1 MNIINRRGRLIL
13 LVDIDDLLV
22 RSSDKLQDVLN
33 NETNFKTGTLRMLE
47 QLNRNCRYFYN
58 QVEKECSLAR
68 IEGRKP
74 RLDMFPYIAFNGIN
88 IYNEPLKVS
97 KIYLNSAI
105 EFLNQFLE
113 ERDTFLEIDNLKNG
127 DIKKFNYRKESE
139 KLSYFAHL
147 YYTTKNGFHMI
158 NEYALSEARRIS
170 IDAKNNDMFPNYG
183 ALVSMDSNDIIKTN
197 SIRETEMYKERILF
211 EKPINDIE
219 ETILLEK
226 CLYDIVTNG
235 TVFITPSREIVDYS
249 KIHTVSNVNKE
260 AAKLIKKIIHS
271 GMVDG
276 VFFSTHHNGDREE
289 KAKISLMKEI
299 LPETTGFIGQ
309 RFHDVEH
316 NVERRGRSS
325 KASQAIVYLERL
337 LGFKIIPEQLI
348 LLDDSKANC
357 KDIKE
362 RKGTEILYKPRND
375 SEIINGKLEEM
386 GYNRILTFDEYP
398 VFQYINNAS
407 NELEKVKTKRL
418 GEE

>member
-1 MNIINRRGRLIL
+1 MNIINKKGRLIL
-13 LVDIDDLLV
+13 LVDIDDLIV

-33 NETNFKTGTLRMLE
+33 NETNFKTSTLRMLE

-74 RLDMFPYIAFNGIN
+74 RLDMFPNITFNGIS
-88 IYNEPLKVS
+88 IYNEPINVS
-97 KIYLNSAI
+97 KIYLEKASD
-105 EFLNQFLE
+105 FLNQFLE
-113 ERDTFLEIDNLKNG
+113 ERDTFLEIDNLKKG
-127 DIKKFNYRKESE
+127 AIKQFNYRKEFDR
-139 KLSYFAHL
+139 LSYFTEL
-147 YYTTKNGFHMI
+147 YYVTKNGFHMI

-170 IDAKNNDMFPNYG
+170 MEAKNNDMFPNYG

-197 SIRETEMYKERILF
+197 SIRETEMYKEKILF

-219 ETILLEK
+219 ETILLER
-226 CLYDIVTNG
+226 CLYDIISNG
-235 TVFITPSREIVDYS
+235 KVFITPSREIVDYS
-249 KIHTVSNVNKE
+249 KIHTVANVNKE
-260 AAKLIKKIIHS
+260 AAKLIKKIIYS

-289 KAKISLMKEI
+289 KAKISLMHEI
-299 LPETTGFIGQ
+299 LSETSGFIGQ

-316 NVERRGRSS
+316 NVVRRGRSS
-325 KASQAIVYLERL
+325 KANQALVYLEKL
-337 LGFKIIPEQLI
+337 LGFEIIPEQLI
-348 LLDDSKANC
+348 LIDDSKANC
-357 KDIKE
+357 QDIKE

-398 VFQYINNAS
+398 VFQFISNAS
-407 NELEKVKTKRL
+407 NKLEKVKTKRL
-418 GEE
+418 GE